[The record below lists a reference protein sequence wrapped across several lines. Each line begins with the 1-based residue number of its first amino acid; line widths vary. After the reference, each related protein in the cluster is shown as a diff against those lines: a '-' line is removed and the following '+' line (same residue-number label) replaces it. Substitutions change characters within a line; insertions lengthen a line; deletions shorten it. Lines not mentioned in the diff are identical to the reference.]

1 MKAYIVG
8 AGAQGR
14 IVQDILVDI
23 GNFAD
28 ILFIDEDPKLLGKR
42 INGSKVVGD
51 LKYLF
56 QQDPTQIQIH
66 IALGNPILRL
76 RIAEKIKRH
85 GIPLLNVIHPSAVI
99 METAVLGIGNLIGAN
114 VVINSNT
121 KIGNTTI
128 LNTAAVIEHD
138 CVIEDGVS
146 VSPCALISGRVKVKK
161 GAFICSSAVILPRR
175 VIGKY
180 AVVAAGSVVTKNVEE
195 KTLVMGS
202 PAKVVERLGKNFN
215 WGRVL

>member
-1 MKAYIVG
+1 MKAYIFG

-14 IVQDILVDI
+14 IVHDILVDSGI
-23 GNFAD
+23 SAD
-28 ILFIDEDPKLLGKR
+28 ILFIDEDPKLFNKS

-51 LKYLF
+51 LRYLLR
-56 QQDPTQIQIH
+56 QDPTQAQIH

-99 METAVLGIGNLIGAN
+99 METVVLGTGNMIGAN

-128 LNTAAVIEHD
+128 INTAAVVEHD
-138 CVIEDGVS
+138 CIIKDGASISPS
-146 VSPCALISGRVKVKK
+146 VLISGSGKAEER
-161 GAFICSSAVILPRR
+161 AFICSSAVILPRR
-175 VIGKY
+175 TIGEY

-202 PAKVVERLGKNFN
+202 PAKVVEKLGKNFD
-215 WGRVL
+215 WRRVL